1 MRKEFVML
9 PYVMLA
15 TDVVEEMPVSESAWV
30 LEAGGLL
37 LLFCAVGSILL
48 GIAQGTD
55 ERTGGGRLIGYGV
68 AMAAASGIALYVA
81 NQLGGDPIQA
91 MVGAKWMYPLVA
103 IVGSL
108 LYASYTLNKAQHRSP
123 RKGHMSER
131 DAWSRRGYESLSQAE
146 PQSDRRLLRARR

>member
-1 MRKEFVML
+1 MVGYRQGTKQRCEPRLACMRKEFVML

-68 AMAAASGIALYVA
+68 AMAAALGHRAL
-81 NQLGGDPIQA
+81 
-91 MVGAKWMYPLVA
+91 
-103 IVGSL
+103 
-108 LYASYTLNKAQHRSP
+108 
-123 RKGHMSER
+123 
-131 DAWSRRGYESLSQAE
+131 RRQ
-146 PQSDRRLLRARR
+146 PARW